1 MKVSLRENDPVLND
15 IMVRY
20 LRDLYEVDYAFDSKK
35 AEELLKIFV
44 ISMGIRIELNSSPE
58 GKEQGLD

>member
-1 MKVSLRENDPVLND
+1 MRLKMKVSLRENDPVLND

-44 ISMGIRIELNSSPE
+44 ISMGLGSS
-58 GKEQGLD
+58 